1 MKSYVLIFLLLLN
14 GCFTLPHTN
23 CKSPETVTLSVVER
37 PNGRMKLSMV
47 NEGIVVAKL
56 VGGIVLNYEAKQY
69 EATYTSTSIVANAVS
84 LTPIRKL
91 DKRLILQRNY
101 TNDVAVKWVLDIVPI
116 IITNSTRGYCQIQ
129 PQYVDFN
136 MSKAKMTG
144 FLSPILKAD
153 RINIDIT
160 ITLQFASAQFQN
172 GLSQYV
178 HTFTL
183 KDVQVGKSID
193 LTRFVS
199 PIYEVA
205 SDGPM
210 LININVKES
219 NRMAGWLRSIAN
231 TLK

>member
-1 MKSYVLIFLLLLN
+1 MKYYLLICLLLS

-23 CKSPETVTLSVVER
+23 CKSPETITLTITDR
-37 PNGRMKLSMV
+37 PTSKMKLSLV
-47 NEGIVVAKL
+47 NEGIVIAKL
-56 VGGIVLNYEAKQY
+56 VGKFILNNEAKQY
-69 EATYTSTSIVANAVS
+69 EATYSSQCISPNIVS